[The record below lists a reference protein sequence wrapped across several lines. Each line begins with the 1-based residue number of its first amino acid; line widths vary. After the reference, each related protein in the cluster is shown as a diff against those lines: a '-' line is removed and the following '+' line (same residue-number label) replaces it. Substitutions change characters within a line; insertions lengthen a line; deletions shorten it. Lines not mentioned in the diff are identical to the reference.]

1 MLENP
6 SLLREMV
13 KRTGAH
19 DTNMESPET
28 ADHLCDK
35 CEDYAKEWAPI
46 AEKYWMD
53 HKHPHP
59 KYENYAPKRM
69 EELGLH
75 NEE

>member
-13 KRTGAH
+13 KRTGAY

-35 CEDYAKEWAPI
+35 CEDYETVGS
-46 AEKYWMD
+46 
-53 HKHPHP
+53 
-59 KYENYAPKRM
+59 NR
-69 EELGLH
+69 
-75 NEE
+75 